1 MPTPIE
7 NNTEFLKQLKV
18 KANALPNKSDCSTS
32 TKVTIK
38 EMYCHCVIKGV
49 DEYEGQEKLP
59 EAHWDFYM
67 YINGVRFI
75 NSEYGEDAIR
85 VDDTLSTLGTLK
97 SINIEPFEI
106 DPSKDF
112 ISFFPQTEAAFATY
126 SIDGNKLIVQSYFW

>member
-1 MPTPIE
+1 
-7 NNTEFLKQLKV
+7 
-18 KANALPNKSDCSTS
+18 
-32 TKVTIK
+32 
-38 EMYCHCVIKGV
+38 MYCHCVIKGV

-112 ISFFPQTEAAFATY
+112 ISFFTQAEAAFATY

>member
-1 MPTPIE
+1 MTPIE

-38 EMYCHCVIKGV
+38 EMYCHSIIKGV
-49 DEYEGQEKLP
+49 DEYEGQEKRP
-59 EAHWDFYM
+59 ITYWTFYM
-67 YINGVRFI
+67 YINGTRFI
-75 NSEYGEDAIR
+75 NSEYGEGAIQVADR
-85 VDDTLSTLGTLK
+85 PGTLI

-126 SIDGNKLIVQSYFW
+126 TIDGNKLIIEAYFW